1 MADRIRKINVSTRDT
16 ARIVAGAIF
25 ASGTR
30 IQAIDVGPNGVIYAA
45 NYDQHVV
52 YKIFPEGRVEGV
64 LVGNLSTAGN
74 VEGRGVDTSTGLTAR
89 LDQPLGLCVDT
100 SGNIYVGHD
109 SGLQVQRLSSSGRSR
124 PFVGSYGNSGDVVA
138 NLPDLERAVP
148 VSVTEGTDV
157 RFGADDDGMGMDVD
171 NAGIVYVAD
180 SANNKVKKFWPDGRS
195 TALAGAGD
203 GSSGFANDTGNDARF
218 NDPRD
223 VAVDQFGTVYVADSN
238 NNRIRKITA
247 DGRVTT
253 LAGAAASGF
262 TDGNGLDARFNN
274 PVRLCLS
281 PSGRELYVLDQGNE
295 AVRRV
300 DQHGNVNTFM
310 PYFDPVTGEGDL
322 AMDNSGFLYILEN
335 DS

>member
-16 ARIVAGAIF
+16 ARVVAGAIF

-30 IQAIDVGPNGVIYAA
+30 IQAIDVGIDGTIYAA
-45 NYDQHVV
+45 DYDNHVV
-52 YKIFPEGRVEGV
+52 YKIFEDGRLEGV
-64 LVGNLSTAGN
+64 IVGDLTTAGN
-74 VEGRGVDTSTGLTAR
+74 VESSGVGASTGLTAR
-89 LDQPLGLCVDT
+89 LDEPMGICVDN

-109 SGLQVQRLSSSGRSR
+109 SGLQVQRLSPSGRSR
-124 PFVGSYGNSGDVVA
+124 PFVGLYANTGDVVA
-138 NLPDLERAVP
+138 DLPDLERAVP
-148 VSVTEGTDV
+148 VDVTEATEV
-157 RFGADDDGMGMDVD
+157 RFGADDDGFGIDVD

-180 SANNKVKKFWPDGRS
+180 SSNNKIKKFWPDGRS
-195 TALAGAGD
+195 TALAGAGN

-223 VAVDQFGTVYVADSN
+223 VAVDAYGTVYVADSN

-247 DGRVTT
+247 DGVVTT

-262 TDGNGLDARFNN
+262 TDGDGLTARFNN

-281 PSGRELYVLDQGNE
+281 PSGRELYVMDKGNE
-295 AVRRV
+295 AIRRV

-310 PYFDPVTGEGDL
+310 PYFDVASGEGDL
-322 AMDNSGFLYILEN
+322 AMDAVGFLYVLEN